1 MRVEKD
7 SIGTKE
13 IDDEK
18 YYGIHTLR
26 ALENFDIKNTKRVN
40 SELIKSITLVKAA
53 AATTNNKIKKL
64 SDEKKNAILDAVE
77 KITNKL

>member
-18 YYGIHTLR
+18 YYGIRIHTST
-26 ALENFDIKNTKRVN
+26 DHH
-40 SELIKSITLVKAA
+40 SC
-53 AATTNNKIKKL
+53 
-64 SDEKKNAILDAVE
+64 D
-77 KITNKL
+77 

>member
-7 SIGTKE
+7 SIGARD

-26 ALENFDIKNTKRVN
+26 ALENFNIKNTKRVN
-40 SELIKSITLVKAA
+40 SELIKSITLVRVQR
-53 AATTNNKIKKL
+53 L
-64 SDEKKNAILDAVE
+64 
-77 KITNKL
+77 